1 MRPNGVTG
9 RRSLANRGLSTAVAL
24 VAVVGL
30 SAPASASSPTADR
43 VAVARHNPHG
53 KFLGVVKN
61 HSKTGSAAPAAPASA
76 LTYHGGP
83 VQHSSAVYAI
93 FWVPGLYFL
102 PSGYQST
109 IAQYFTDVA
118 HDSFKTSNV
127 YSSDTQYYDMT
138 GTVRRF
144 ASYSVTFRKAIP
156 DGDPLPA
163 NGCPNYKLNDGSTSK
178 NCLTDAQIANEIK
191 SVIAAGHL
199 PTGLGTEYFLFTP
212 PGLASC
218 ISATAL
224 GQGGC
229 YDPLAFS
236 GYCAYHS
243 SIGSGSTA
251 VLYANQP
258 YADLSGCSSGQSP
271 NGNPADST
279 LNVVSHE
286 HNETMTDPLGTAWW
300 DSSGNENG
308 DKCNF
313 SFGAALGSTSHGQ
326 FNQLIN
332 GHGYWLQREWS
343 NRTGAC
349 VQRNTFPQPTAS
361 FTFAPASPVHGAKVT
376 FTSTSHDSDDATL
389 TYRWV
394 FPNGSV
400 STLANPTYIFGT
412 AGTKT
417 VTLTV
422 FDPHGDQARIARTIT
437 VT

>member
-1 MRPNGVTG
+1 MRPNGFTG
-9 RRSLANRGLSTAVAL
+9 RRSLANRGLSTAAAL

-30 SAPASASSPTADR
+30 SAPASASSATADR
-43 VAVARHNPHG
+43 VAVAHHNLHG
-53 KFLGVVKN
+53 KFLGVVRR
-61 HSKTGSAAPAAPASA
+61 HSKTGSAAPAAPISA

-93 FWVPGLYFL
+93 FWVPSSYSL
-102 PSGYQST
+102 PNGYRST

-118 HDSFKTSNV
+118 HDGFKASNV
-127 YSSDTQYYDMT
+127 YSSDTQYYDVT
-138 GTVRRF
+138 GTVKRF
-144 ASYSVTFRKAIP
+144 VSYSVASPTTLVDAH
-156 DGDPLPA
+156 PLPA
-163 NGCPNYKLNDGSTSK
+163 NGCPNYTLNDGSTSK
-178 NCLTDAQIANEIK
+178 NCLTAAQIETEIS
-191 SVIAAGHL
+191 SVVAAQHF
-199 PTGLGTEYFLFTP
+199 PTGLGAEYFLFTP

-218 ISATAL
+218 FSATAL

-243 SIGSGSTA
+243 NIGSGASA

-258 YADLSGCSSGQSP
+258 YADLAGCSSGQSP

-286 HNETMTDPLGTAWW
+286 HNETMTDPLGTGWW
-300 DSSGNENG
+300 DNTGNENG

-313 SFGAALGSTSHGQ
+313 GFGAALGSTSHGQ

-343 NRTGAC
+343 NRSGAC

-376 FTSTSHDSDDATL
+376 FTSTVHDSDDTTF
-389 TYRWV
+389 TYRWR

-400 STLANPTYIFGT
+400 STLANPTYTFVT